1 MLKNALS
8 YITRKKLKSIIIF
21 AIILIMATL
30 SLVSISIKNATNN
43 ASKETFKNITNSFSM
58 QINRRVNPG
67 TARGAGNVKGK
78 DIKKIADSKE
88 IEGYIKRINGV
99 GDLVDHDIIE
109 TEETKRNQSAER
121 KKSFKN
127 AVMVTGVNDSSK
139 EDKFV
144 SGAFKLVEGNHLKT
158 GDKGK
163 ILIHKDLATKN
174 NLKVGDKMKIK
185 SNHFDADNE
194 KQANETI
201 EVEIIG
207 LFEGKNKSGV
217 YYSQEFYENN
227 VVTDIDTAA
236 RLYGNTEDTAIY
248 QDATF
253 FVKGDI
259 DLDAVIKK
267 MKSLDIDWK
276 SYDLIK
282 SSSNYPALQQSISG
296 IYKVA
301 DKLFLGSL
309 IFAGVVLSLLLLLWI
324 NARKKEIGIMLA
336 LGITKAKI
344 MGQFIMELMI
354 IGSFAFAGS
363 FFLASYTGKTIANK
377 VLNSVTSD
385 IAKKMAS
392 DASSANLGAG
402 VEVDGFNKTL
412 TSLNININSL
422 DMVYVVIFG
431 VGIMLIALL
440 IASNKMLRKHPKE
453 LLTDIE

>member
-1 MLKNALS
+1 
-8 YITRKKLKSIIIF
+8 
-21 AIILIMATL
+21 
-30 SLVSISIKNATNN
+30 
-43 ASKETFKNITNSFSM
+43 
-58 QINRRVNPG
+58 
-67 TARGAGNVKGK
+67 
-78 DIKKIADSKE
+78 
-88 IEGYIKRINGV
+88 
-99 GDLVDHDIIE
+99 
-109 TEETKRNQSAER
+109 
-121 KKSFKN
+121 
-127 AVMVTGVNDSSK
+127 
-139 EDKFV
+139 
-144 SGAFKLVEGNHLKT
+144 
-158 GDKGK
+158 
-163 ILIHKDLATKN
+163 
-174 NLKVGDKMKIK
+174 
-185 SNHFDADNE
+185 
-194 KQANETI
+194 
-201 EVEIIG
+201 
-207 LFEGKNKSGV
+207 
-217 YYSQEFYENN
+217 
-227 VVTDIDTAA
+227 
-236 RLYGNTEDTAIY
+236 
-248 QDATF
+248 
-253 FVKGDI
+253 
-259 DLDAVIKK
+259 

>member
-185 SNHFDADNE
+185 SNLFDADNE

-267 MKSLDIDWK
+267 MKSLDI
-276 SYDLIK
+276 
-282 SSSNYPALQQSISG
+282 
-296 IYKVA
+296 
-301 DKLFLGSL
+301 
-309 IFAGVVLSLLLLLWI
+309 VLSLLLLLWI